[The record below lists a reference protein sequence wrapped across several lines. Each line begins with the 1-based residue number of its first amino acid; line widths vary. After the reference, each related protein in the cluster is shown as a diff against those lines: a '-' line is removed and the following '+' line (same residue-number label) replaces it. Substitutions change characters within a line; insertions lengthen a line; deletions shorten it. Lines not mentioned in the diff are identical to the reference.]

1 LIDEMLDREKRK
13 WLDTKEYR
21 KEIKGRGCAEG
32 EWGDVEAALC
42 LIVECF

>member
-1 LIDEMLDREKRK
+1 MLDREKRK

-21 KEIKGRGCAEG
+21 KEIKGRGFAEG
-32 EWGDVEAALC
+32 EGRDGEATLC